1 MLLLLRDPPP
11 GSEVGCSTQKKPR
24 DSLSNCKS
32 SCQSVQEQYKPTN
45 SPQISRVNSAQ
56 RVAWFHSYC
65 LSVCCCSARRCVSCT
80 AHQPTKECFV
90 CIYRVSYYHHLCI
103 GNPTSSEV
111 VYKQSQSVN
120 GFFRYRIENARRVPT
135 SSSIT
140 SITDALFKKNPPRWM
155 DE

>member
-1 MLLLLRDPPP
+1 MLLPRDPPP

-80 AHQPTKECFV
+80 AHQGM
-90 CIYRVSYYHHLCI
+90 LCVHI
-103 GNPTSSEV
+103 PSIV
-111 VYKQSQSVN
+111 
-120 GFFRYRIENARRVPT
+120 
-135 SSSIT
+135 SSSSVHWESRKLRSCLQAIT
-140 SITDALFKKNPPRWM
+140 IRQRVLLLQNQKCTQSTNLFVYYIYYGCFINKTRLDGWM
-155 DE
+155 NR